1 LKFPEL
7 QPSDFPAWCKST
19 LKRFCSI
26 SDVDR
31 CKPQGNGD
39 VANLRTLD
47 LENSARLASRLL
59 FSACNSA
66 KFLAKTESAAH
77 VPMVVWLHRFWTPGR
92 GQNSCQKR
100 SLCLRHLG

>member
-26 SDVDR
+26 LDVGR

-47 LENSARLASRLL
+47 LEPVSGE
-59 FSACNSA
+59 FG
-66 KFLAKTESAAH
+66 KVGK
-77 VPMVVWLHRFWTPGR
+77 
-92 GQNSCQKR
+92 
-100 SLCLRHLG
+100 